1 MIVKRLET
9 DDNLKQCQILFI
21 PASKTTHMS
30 TIIESLGDS
39 HVLTVGDVRNFHKV
53 GGMVSLRKTGDQ
65 IKLEINLKATKKKEL
80 RMNAKLLEI
89 ATIVNGN

>member
-1 MIVKRLET
+1 
-9 DDNLKQCQILFI
+9 
-21 PASKTTHMS
+21 MS